1 MRTRFINNTTV
12 DFDCLPTDIILY
24 ILLFSIVFALYDVPI
39 CYILPVHVYKEHNY
53 VCNLSRRVSFFL
65 ND

>member
-12 DFDCLPTDIILY
+12 DFDCLQTDIILY

-39 CYILPVHVYKEHNY
+39 CYILPVHVFKEHIMCAIFPG
-53 VCNLSRRVSFFL
+53 VRVFF